1 MTEEK
6 HGPVLGVCF
15 KIYVHLVIRCQLKE
29 LAVFYHTFLYTISF
43 SVLAKLRHEIAFYL
57 YLKKDVT
64 KWRQNNHYFIS
75 LSDLDMVTFEK
86 VSRDKD

>member
-1 MTEEK
+1 MSVERVGCILS
-6 HGPVLGVCF
+6 HFFVYYF
-15 KIYVHLVIRCQLKE
+15 F
-29 LAVFYHTFLYTISF
+29 A
-43 SVLAKLRHEIAFYL
+43 VLAKLRHEVAFYL
-57 YLKKDVT
+57 YLKEDVT